1 MLATGRITRNR
12 WGVVTPRVLLKA
24 GPRSETD
31 VPQARAGGMTNYS
44 ERLLGPEELE
54 TDQAA
59 ADRDRSI
66 G

>member
-1 MLATGRITRNR
+1 
-12 WGVVTPRVLLKA
+12 
-24 GPRSETD
+24 
-31 VPQARAGGMTNYS
+31 MTNYS